1 MKGSIVL
8 VEDDTRLS
16 SLVCQFL
23 QSEGF
28 ETYAL
33 FTGLGACEEILKLS
47 PDLVILDY
55 MLPGMDG
62 IEICKSLR
70 TRYSSPVLMLT
81 ANNDDFTEVTA
92 LNCGVDDY
100 ITKPL
105 RPHVLISRIFALLR
119 RRNEKAHSEHMIS
132 AQDLQINVVD
142 RVIYKDGME
151 IGVTDAEFDLL
162 VELVKSSGHIIKREQ
177 LFNAL
182 RGFEYNGTD
191 RSVDQ
196 RVSTLRRKLGDHE
209 PPYQYI
215 RTVRGRGYLFPQNKW

>member
-8 VEDDTRLS
+8 VEDDKRLS

-28 ETYAL
+28 ETFPL
-33 FTGLGACEEILKLS
+33 FTGLDACDEILKLS

-81 ANNDDFTEVTA
+81 ANDDDFTEVTA

-100 ITKPL
+100 IAKPL
-105 RPHVLISRIFALLR
+105 RPHVLIARIFALLR
-119 RRNEKAHSEHMIS
+119 RRKEKAHNENMIS
-132 AQDLQINVVD
+132 AQDLRINVVD
-142 RVIYKDGME
+142 RVIYKGGME
-151 IGVTDAEFDLL
+151 VDVTDAEFDLL
-162 VELVKSSGHIIKREQ
+162 VELVKSAGNIIKREQ